1 MIATPV
7 DIPYRLAWRTRTARV
22 GAHRSTVAGSG
33 GMFRD
38 LTSLLDARDPR
49 RIDLRQTLRDP
60 FQAIHVRRFEQTSAI
75 AVTML
80 VDASASMAFAGR
92 TRKFA
97 LVTELAQVLSSS
109 AIRSGDT
116 FALFGADAVVRPEL
130 SYPASRTR
138 SSALRVTQALRTF
151 RPRNAGTSGLV
162 AAAAALAGTRRGLV
176 FLVSDFLMPDTELE
190 ELLAQLTRHDVIP
203 IALYDSAE
211 IDALPKWGLMELAD
225 LETDRRRLIV
235 LRPSLKDTWRRR
247 IEARR
252 SAFRN
257 TARRFG
263 REPFEVTDKIDWER
277 FAAHLMHG
285 VR

>member
-130 SYPASRTR
+130 SHPASRTR
-138 SSALRVTQALRTF
+138 SAALRATEALRTF
-151 RPRNAGTSGLV
+151 QPRNPGTSGLV
-162 AAAAALAGTRRGLV
+162 AATALVGPRRGLV

-211 IDALPKWGLMELAD
+211 IDALPNWGLMELAD